1 MLLLWAEVAFRMNDK
16 AMAKEKL
23 QQLVFDYPG
32 SAHVT
37 EARKKL
43 AGLEGEK
50 SEKSEKGKEP

>member
-1 MLLLWAEVAFRMNDK
+1 MNDQ

-32 SAHVT
+32 SAHVA

-43 AGLEGEK
+43 AGLGGEK
-50 SEKSEKGKEP
+50 SEKSETGETGEKSEKGKDQ